1 MTIDFRVRHEGNSFS
16 TKIFIWIL
24 LNWKINMIKS
34 VVAGST
40 FESRSNL
47 DFFVG
52 SGDVEFCP
60 SPRF

>member
-1 MTIDFRVRHEGNSFS
+1 
-16 TKIFIWIL
+16 
-24 LNWKINMIKS
+24 MIKS